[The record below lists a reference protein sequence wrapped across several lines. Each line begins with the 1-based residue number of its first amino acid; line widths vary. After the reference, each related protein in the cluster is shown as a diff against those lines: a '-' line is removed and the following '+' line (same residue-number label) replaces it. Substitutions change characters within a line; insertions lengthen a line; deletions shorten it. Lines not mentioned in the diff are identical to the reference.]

1 MASVAVDAGGVGV
14 DGGPVMMTRRALVA
28 SAAGTLLGYRWPGVA
43 VAAPVPVDAF
53 QRRRK
58 EIEASVDRGL
68 DYLLSQED
76 RDTGTF
82 PDGAYGRSTGISSLV
97 GLALLSTGHRP
108 GVGKYGQ
115 AIDRRIDFALRQAK
129 DNGLIE
135 SGDHGHGPMYAHNI
149 STLFLSECSG
159 MVTPERQRRI
169 DPALAA
175 GVRVLLDAQ
184 AVRKDLDHQGGWRYF
199 PNSTDSD
206 LSCSG
211 WALMSLR
218 SAKLNGAPVP
228 KEAIDSAVAYVL
240 RRQHKRNGHFGYMGD
255 SDHADTLTGAALL
268 SLCVCGKFD
277 DPLVTRGAD
286 WVLRNFRRLPGNQF
300 EYYGNYYNAQAM
312 FQMGGKYWQTYA
324 DWMYDHY
331 LGEQESDGDW
341 EGTSYGRVYSTSMM
355 VLAFTVPYRQLPI
368 YQRDERVDEE
378 G

>member
-1 MASVAVDAGGVGV
+1 MNRRHFSQIAAATMLGG
-14 DGGPVMMTRRALVA
+14 R
-28 SAAGTLLGYRWPGVA
+28 PGVPLQ
-43 VAAPVPVDAF
+43 AAPTVADAF

-58 EIEASVDRGL
+58 EIESSVNRGL
-68 DYLLSQED
+68 DYLMSQED
-76 RDTGTF
+76 RGSGTF

-108 GVGKYGQ
+108 GVGNYGE
-115 AIDRRIDFALRQAK
+115 AIDRRIDFALKHAK

-159 MVTPERQRRI
+159 MVTPERQKQL

-175 GVRVLLDAQ
+175 GTKVLLDAQ
-184 AVRKDLDHQGGWRYF
+184 AVRKDPDHQGGWRYF

-240 RRQHKRNGHFGYMGD
+240 RRQNKRHGHFGYMGD

-277 DPLVTRGAD
+277 DPLVIQGAD
-286 WVLRNFRRLPGNQF
+286 WVLKNFKNLPGNQF

-312 FQMGGKYWQTYA
+312 FQMGGKYWQMYA

-331 LGEQESDGDW
+331 LKEQEPDGDW
-341 EGTSYGRVYSTSMM
+341 EGTSYGRIYSTSMM

-378 G
+378 E

>member
-1 MASVAVDAGGVGV
+1 MTNRRAF
-14 DGGPVMMTRRALVA
+14 MMT
-28 SAAGTLLGYRWPGVA
+28 SAGALLGGLKPPLA
-43 VAAPVPVDAF
+43 EAAVPVDAF
-53 QRRRK
+53 ERQRK
-58 EIEASVDRGL
+58 VIEASVNRGL

-76 RDTGTF
+76 METGTF

-97 GLALLSTGHRP
+97 GMAILSTGHRP
-108 GVGKYGQ
+108 GVGKFGR
-115 AIDRRIDFALRQAK
+115 ALDRRIDFALRHAK
-129 DNGLIE
+129 ENGLIE

-159 MVTPERQRRI
+159 MVSPERQKRL

-175 GVRVLLDAQ
+175 GTRVLLESQ
-184 AVRKDLDHQGGWRYF
+184 AVRKDPDQQGGWRYF

-228 KEAIDSAVAYVL
+228 KEAIDSAIAYVL
-240 RRQHKRNGHFGYMGD
+240 RRQNKRNGHFGYMGD
-255 SDHADTLTGAALL
+255 SDHADTLSGAALL

-277 DPLVTRGAD
+277 DPLVVQGAD
-286 WVLRNFRRLPGNQF
+286 WVLKNYKRLPGNQF

-312 FQMGGKYWQTYA
+312 FQMGGAYWRTYS
-324 DWMYDHY
+324 DWMYEHY
-331 LGEQESDGDW
+331 LKLQEEEGDW

-355 VLAFTVPYRQLPI
+355 ILAFTVPYRQLPI
-368 YQRDERVDEE
+368 YQRDERVDEDE
-378 G
+378 VVAGG

>member
-1 MASVAVDAGGVGV
+1 MN
-14 DGGPVMMTRRALVA
+14 RRHFTAT
-28 SAAGTLLGYRWPGVA
+28 AAGALLGCGLPRPGHA
-43 VAAPVPVDAF
+43 AAAPADAF
-53 QRRRK
+53 QRMRR
-58 EIEASVDRGL
+58 EIETSVNRGL

-76 RDTGTF
+76 RESGTF

-108 GVGKYGQ
+108 GVGKYGE
-115 AIDRRIDFALRQAK
+115 AIDRRIDFALRHSK
-129 DNGLIE
+129 ENGLIE

-159 MVTPERQRRI
+159 MVSPERQKRL

-175 GVRVLLDAQ
+175 GTKVLLDAQ
-184 AVRKDLDHQGGWRYF
+184 AVRKDPDHQGGWRYF

-228 KEAIDSAVAYVL
+228 KEAIDSAVNYVL

-277 DPLVTRGAD
+277 DPMVIKGAD
-286 WVLRNFRRLPGNQF
+286 WVLKNFRKLPGNQF
-300 EYYGNYYNAQAM
+300 EYYGNYYNAQAL
-312 FQMGGKYWQTYA
+312 FQMGGTYWQTYS
-324 DWMYDHY
+324 DWMYEHY
-331 LGEQESDGDW
+331 LAKQETDGDW

-378 G
+378 A